1 MAARVAVAIRQ
12 QEALARLAEAA
23 GNLGRRFGVEV
34 GDLAPQHKD
43 PDIERVLQ
51 LEALVAF
58 LGQIEA
64 AAGQVQT
71 ARRKDTGT
79 PK

>member
-64 AAGQVQT
+64 AAGQLPKPT
-71 ARRKDTGT
+71 RRDAGT
-79 PK
+79 QR